1 MVGDATRDFKS
12 LSISFKNSREIGD
25 LMEYAI
31 TNLDGTFNGDIDFVE
46 EILECYTESVDL
58 SPIKALKNGQ
68 KTTFSVYG
76 MEKPIIVERV
86 R

>member
-1 MVGDATRDFKS
+1 
-12 LSISFKNSREIGD
+12 
-25 LMEYAI
+25 MEYAI
-31 TNLDGTFNGDIDFVE
+31 TNLDGTFNGDINFVE

-58 SPIKALKNGQ
+58 RPIKALKNGQ

>member
-12 LSISFKNSREIGD
+12 LSISFKNFREIGD